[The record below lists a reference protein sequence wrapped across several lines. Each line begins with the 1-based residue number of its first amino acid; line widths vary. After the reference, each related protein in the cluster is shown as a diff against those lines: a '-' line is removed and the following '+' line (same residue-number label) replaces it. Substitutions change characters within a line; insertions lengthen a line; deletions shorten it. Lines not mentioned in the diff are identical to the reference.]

1 MGVHVS
7 FVYPNSPSSASCLPL
22 LPLPQPVDP
31 ILPWSTGNSLSGIPP
46 LFSSS
51 AVALN
56 PGKKLFKYRPLTLNS
71 LLTYLSS
78 TLRLC
83 IHLLPSHDS
92 IKINLKMRCLT
103 FEWISGAMLLAQVAA
118 QTTTVPVTGL
128 LGNATVVE
136 DNPIGATYVA
146 VLPTTEFFDPED
158 PRGNIKGSVSGT
170 AGPNG
175 VGVSFKVSFSNL
187 PTSGGPFRMFPQ
199 RGETALTMFQFITSM
214 KRQCQVMGTAL
225 ALWHMSTRLSV
236 AR

>member
-1 MGVHVS
+1 
-7 FVYPNSPSSASCLPL
+7 
-22 LPLPQPVDP
+22 
-31 ILPWSTGNSLSGIPP
+31 
-46 LFSSS
+46 
-51 AVALN
+51 
-56 PGKKLFKYRPLTLNS
+56 
-71 LLTYLSS
+71 
-78 TLRLC
+78 
-83 IHLLPSHDS
+83 
-92 IKINLKMRCLT
+92 MRCLT
-103 FEWISGAMLLAQVAA
+103 FEWISGATLLAQVAA

-175 VGVSFKVSFSNL
+175 VGVSFTVSFSNL

-214 KRQCQVMGTAL
+214 KRQCQVMATAL
-225 ALWHMSTRLSV
+225 AL
-236 AR
+236 